1 MSEPIPK
8 LKTLLWRGWC
18 RKCPRCGQGALYQR
32 WMRLHEH
39 CPVCGLEYVPDQG
52 DLLGPL
58 IFLDRVLFLFPVI
71 VLFYFGLWHP
81 GLFGFVSLGI
91 TGLFLL
97 VYTMPH
103 RNGASLAIDYLIRRK
118 DGELAQGASA
128 ASAESRPVTD
138 VSHQRPS

>member
-8 LKTLLWRGWC
+8 LKTLVSRGWR
-18 RKCPRCGQGALYQR
+18 RKCPRCGQGELYRR

-39 CPVCGLEYVPDQG
+39 CPVCGLEYVQNQG

-58 IFLDRVLFLFPVI
+58 MFLDRVLFVFPVV

-81 GLFGFVSLGI
+81 GWVGFVSLGL

-103 RNGASLAIDYLIRRK
+103 RNGVSLAIDYLIRCK
-118 DGELAQGASA
+118 DSESAGGAS
-128 ASAESRPVTD
+128 
-138 VSHQRPS
+138 Q

>member
-1 MSEPIPK
+1 M
-8 LKTLLWRGWC
+8 
-18 RKCPRCGQGALYQR
+18 
-32 WMRLHEH
+32 
-39 CPVCGLEYVPDQG
+39 CGLEYVPDQG

-81 GLFGFVSLGI
+81 GLFGFVALGL

-118 DGELAQGASA
+118 DDELAEEASPR
-128 ASAESRPVTD
+128 SAESRPVTEAPTPGR
-138 VSHQRPS
+138 QPLE